1 MRDIRFRAIPFE
13 WDQFVYGSYVEY
25 EGTHYIYTEMYEKAT
40 HLGILSQVQIDKSTL
55 GQSTGLRD
63 KNGEMIFEGD
73 ILNIFDWGVSYKNL
87 IGKGVMHLIVDL
99 MGDLPRIELFARNKV
114 PGWDS
119 WGNEIES
126 DIIFGN
132 NIEDRYEF
140 CSKAILEIIGNTHEN
155 PELLHST

>member
-1 MRDIRFRAIPFE
+1 MRDIRFRAIPFG

-87 IGKGVMHLIVDL
+87 IGKGVMQ
-99 MGDLPRIELFARNKV
+99 
-114 PGWDS
+114 WDS
-119 WGNEIES
+119 EELC
-126 DIIFGN
+126 FTTYPEF
-132 NIEDRYEF
+132 IEDRYEF

>member
-73 ILNIFDWGVSYKNL
+73 IV
-87 IGKGVMHLIVDL
+87 
-99 MGDLPRIELFARNKV
+99 KV
-114 PGWDS
+114 PAYRTISFNYPEDIMEVIYSLDKFTLSIHCDFAW
-119 WGNEIES
+119 NE
-126 DIIFGN
+126 
-132 NIEDRYEF
+132 
-140 CSKAILEIIGNTHEN
+140 LEIIGNIHEN
-155 PELLHST
+155 PELLCPTADTTEEIS